1 MLGAYRG
8 SPHKALELEAA
19 VYPPEVRLEKACNLY
34 AIRALRFQKD
44 HPVKQALRAAVRDE
58 LAGSNTDSASE
69 GNQNTRYV
77 RPTTQL
83 FRLQHRALKLVGPHG
98 LQRVERCNGTWT
110 APWKEPLQA
119 TITISALSKPKAAQ
133 QHTRDLKQLR

>member
-19 VYPPEVRLEKACNLY
+19 IYPPEVRLEKAYNLY

-44 HPVKQALRAAVRDE
+44 HPIKQALRAAVRDE
-58 LAGSNTDSASE
+58 LAGSNTDLASE

-77 RPTTQL
+77 LLTTQL
-83 FRLQHRALKLVGPHG
+83 FRLQHRALKLVGPNG
-98 LQRVERCNGTWT
+98 LQRVEHYNGT
-110 APWKEPLQA
+110 
-119 TITISALSKPKAAQ
+119 
-133 QHTRDLKQLR
+133 